1 MDLQMTTLKRIF
13 LKYDGN
19 DVPTFIWYN
28 DQIWWDLYKNR
39 GDLDARLKND
49 LENGRSTAV
58 WSTQY
63 EMEDAVLS
71 LLASNQLEFL
81 AYELEL
87 SDSQVDAVEKVIR
100 SDVMRKHQIFRV
112 LWPQPESDLL
122 FEQIGAISDNTDL
135 KLRRILFQ
143 EQFKGYQRIKADAFR
158 LSSGRLAFNK
168 QSPSIKSKPM
178 ILKLND
184 V

>member
-100 SDVMRKHQIFRV
+100 SDVMRKHQIFRA
-112 LWPQPESDLL
+112 LWPQTVCDLL
-122 FEQIGAISDNTDL
+122 FKQIGAVSEGTDMKL
-135 KLRRILFQ
+135 KQILFQ
-143 EQFKGYQRIKADAFR
+143 EQFREYQRIKDDAFR
-158 LSSGRLAFNK
+158 LSSGRLAINK
-168 QSPSIKSKPM
+168 PSSLKHSKFVAT
-178 ILKLND
+178 LGQA
-184 V
+184 